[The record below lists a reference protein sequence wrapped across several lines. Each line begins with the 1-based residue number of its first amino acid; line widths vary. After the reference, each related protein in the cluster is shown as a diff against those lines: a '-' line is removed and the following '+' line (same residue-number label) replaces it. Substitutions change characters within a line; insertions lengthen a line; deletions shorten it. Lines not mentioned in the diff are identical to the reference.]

1 MTPETAEIV
10 IKDLVKGMRKR
21 LEQAAHMAKAAH
33 ACAASGSPEK
43 GIEIVLDLGQN
54 LREADKL
61 LGATLAV
68 SRISKS

>member
-43 GIEIVLDLGQN
+43 GIEIVLDLGQD

>member
-1 MTPETAEIV
+1 MTPETAGIV

-33 ACAASGSPEK
+33 ACASSGSPKK
-43 GIEIVLDLGQN
+43 GVEIVLDLGQS

-61 LGATLAV
+61 LGAILAV
-68 SRISKS
+68 SRIPKS